1 MPDNTI
7 VTRKPGKCPV
17 CKSTKIAS
25 YMYGMPAYSE
35 GLMKEIDEGKI
46 ILGGCCI
53 SDNDPSFACME
64 CKTDFYKSTKFY
76 KE

>member
-1 MPDNTI
+1 MDNSPI
-7 VTRKPGKCPV
+7 VSKKPVSCPI
-17 CKSTKIAS
+17 CGSKKIAT

-35 GLMKEIDEGKI
+35 ELMKEIDEGII

-64 CKTDFYKSTKFY
+64 CKTDFYDIPRM
-76 KE
+76 